1 MHTPA
6 PKNLSPCPFSKG
18 YKIPIRQAWFLLKG
32 FYFYRLILSSIL
44 LSIYYS
50 RLGVLI
56 IEPKLMPFYSYI
68 SITYFTCTLI
78 GWALVLKPIISYA
91 SQAQAFVFTDIIFLT
106 LIMHACGG
114 ISSGLGALILIPTAA
129 GGILIGG
136 RCAMLFA
143 AIASLFVFA
152 EQAYSFRFSELN
164 SNYAPY
170 AGMLGAG
177 FFMLALLSYI
187 LAKRTEQTE
196 IISSQQ
202 QETISSLEELNQ
214 YIIQNM
220 QSGIIIT
227 DQAQNMSR
235 HNMACPHLLGLSN
248 LPDNLTDISPK
259 LTNAFEQ
266 WLKFPNKDFVSLITA
281 NKTQIH
287 VHFSSLPTQHET
299 FFMITLED
307 VSVYKQRV
315 QQSKLASLGKLT
327 ASIAHEI
334 RNPLGAI
341 SHAGQLLAECP
352 ALPLQDLRLTEI
364 IQVQARRM
372 NTIIEDVLQLSR
384 SPQPTQEAIDLA
396 VWLKNY
402 FDTLL
407 RSNNGY
413 QNQFQLSINCNLNTA
428 LFDTGHLTQI
438 LNNLCANAL
447 KYGYSLDKKIRIQL
461 NENLGQPCINVIDFG
476 NGVPDKI
483 VHHLFEPFTTSS
495 HSGTGLG
502 LYISK
507 DLAEI
512 NQARLS
518 YHTLDNQ
525 QGCFFRLCLPTAE
538 QKKIK
543 L

>member
-1 MHTPA
+1 MHKLTP
-6 PKNLSPCPFSKG
+6 KTLSPCPFSKG
-18 YKIPIRQAWFLLKG
+18 YKIPVHQAWFLLKG
-32 FYFYRLILSSIL
+32 FYLYRLVLSCIL
-44 LSIYYS
+44 LSFYYS
-50 RLGVLI
+50 RIGTLL
-56 IEPKLMPFYSYI
+56 IEPKLMPFYF
-68 SITYFTCTLI
+68 FTSLFYLTSTLI
-78 GWALVLKPIISYA
+78 GWFFIFKPLISYA

-143 AIASLFVFA
+143 ALASLFVFA
-152 EQAYSFRFSELN
+152 EQAYSFRLGALN
-164 SNYAPY
+164 NNNAPY
-170 AGMLGAG
+170 AGMLGAS

-187 LAKRTEQTE
+187 LAKRTEQSE

-202 QETISSLEELNQ
+202 QEAIVSLEELNQ
-214 YIIQNM
+214 YIIKNM

-227 DQAQNMSR
+227 DQELNLNR
-235 HNMACPHLLGLSN
+235 HNMACPHLLGLEN
-248 LPDNLTDISPK
+248 LPEKLTDISPK
-259 LTNAFEQ
+259 LKQAFELWQ
-266 WLKFPNKDFVSLITA
+266 IHPDKDFVSLVTA
-281 NKTQIH
+281 NKTQLHI
-287 VHFSSLPTQHET
+287 HFSSLPTKHET

-352 ALPLQDLRLTEI
+352 ELSTQDLRLTEI
-364 IQVQARRM
+364 IHLQAQRM
-372 NTIIEDVLQLSR
+372 NTIIEDVLLLSR
-384 SPQPTQEAIDLA
+384 SPQPAQETIEMTT
-396 VWLKNY
+396 WLENY
-402 FDTLL
+402 LDTLVQ
-407 RSNNGY
+407 SNEGY
-413 QNQFQLSINCNLNTA
+413 QKQFELSIESNLNTVI
-428 LFDTGHLTQI
+428 FDTGHLTQI
-438 LNNLCANAL
+438 LNNLCENAL
-447 KYGYSLDKKIRIQL
+447 KYGYVLDKKICIQL
-461 NENLGQPCINVIDFG
+461 NDYLGQPCIKVVDFG
-476 NGVPDKI
+476 NGIPDKI
-483 VHHLFEPFTTSS
+483 AHHLFEPFTTSS

-518 YHTLDNQ
+518 YHPSENQ
-525 QGCFFRLCLPTAE
+525 RGCYFRLCLPTAK

>member
-1 MHTPA
+1 MHESA
-6 PKNLSPCPFSKG
+6 PQTLSPCPFSKG
-18 YKIPIRQAWFLLKG
+18 YKIPVRQAWFLLKG
-32 FYFYRLILSSIL
+32 FYFYRLILSCLL
-44 LSIYYS
+44 LSLYYS
-50 RLGVLI
+50 RLGALI
-56 IEPKLMPFYSYI
+56 ISPKLMPFYFSTSLIYLT
-68 SITYFTCTLI
+68 STLV
-78 GWALVLKPIISYA
+78 GWAFILKPITSYA

-152 EQAYSFRFSELN
+152 EQAYSFRLSELN

-196 IISSQQ
+196 IIASQQ
-202 QETISSLEELNQ
+202 QETIVSLEELNQ

-227 DQAQNMSR
+227 DQAQNLSR
-235 HNMACPHLLGLSN
+235 HNMACPHLLGLPH
-248 LPDNLTDISPK
+248 LPDTLTDISPK
-259 LTNAFEQ
+259 LTQAFEQ
-266 WLKFPNKDFVSLITA
+266 WLKQPAKDFVSLITP
-281 NKTQIH
+281 NKTQLH

-352 ALPLQDLRLTEI
+352 SLSEQDLRLTEI
-364 IQVQARRM
+364 IQVQTRRM
-372 NTIIEDVLQLSR
+372 NSIIEDVLQISR
-384 SPQPTQEAIDLA
+384 NPQPTQETLDLA
-396 VWLKNY
+396 NWLEEY
-402 FDTLL
+402 LEAL
-407 RSNNGY
+407 ISSNQGY
-413 QNQFQLSINCNLNTA
+413 QHQFELVIESDLNIA
-428 LFDTGHLTQI
+428 LFDAGHLTQI

-447 KYGYSLDKKIRIQL
+447 KYGYALDKKICIQL
-461 NENLGQPCINVIDFG
+461 NGFLGQPCINVIDFG
-476 NGVPDKI
+476 QGIPDEI
-483 VHHLFEPFTTSS
+483 AHHLFEPFTTSS

-507 DLAEI
+507 GLAEI

-518 YHTLDNQ
+518 YHALENQ
-525 QGCFFRLCLPTAE
+525 HGCYFRLCLPTAQ